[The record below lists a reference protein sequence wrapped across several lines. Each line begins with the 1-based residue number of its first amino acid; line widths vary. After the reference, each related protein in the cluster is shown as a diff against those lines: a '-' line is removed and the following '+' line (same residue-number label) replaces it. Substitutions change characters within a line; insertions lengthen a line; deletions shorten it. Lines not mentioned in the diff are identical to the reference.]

1 MDPVSIVG
9 ATSAII
15 TLVETIAK
23 TIASLNELHERWKD
37 ADLTII
43 NLVSQLTS
51 LKAALNKISEWI
63 DSDLADIPQHH
74 QLVIDLENCIICCR
88 MLIKSM
94 DSLILKL
101 RWDAGSNLDIAS
113 KIRMAFSS
121 KESQDFQKF
130 IERQTS
136 ALTLLLVACNWY
148 VFNIKYEFFHPL
160 LKVPAAKHSPSR
172 KYYLR

>member
-9 ATSAII
+9 ATSGII
-15 TLVETIAK
+15 TLVEAVAK
-23 TIASLNELHERWKD
+23 TIASLNELHARWKG

-63 DSDLADIPQHH
+63 DSDIPQHH
-74 QLVIDLENCIICCR
+74 QLAIDLENSIICCR

-94 DSLILKL
+94 DSQILKL
-101 RWDAGSNLDIAS
+101 RWDADSNLDIAS
-113 KIRMAFSS
+113 KIRVVFAS
-121 KESQDFQKF
+121 KESQDFQ
-130 IERQTS
+130 IYLERQIN

-148 VFNIKYEFFHPL
+148 VFGVKYEFFHPL
-160 LKVPAAKHSPSR
+160 LKVPAAKRSPSR
-172 KYYLR
+172 NYYL